1 LDARL
6 ATQNL
11 ESMVF
16 TVAVHGSSDSCHN
29 KANNCITSHGIEFCS
44 MNGNIQDCANNVKDF
59 EIGVVNK
66 YKLLMKHNSLQGYG
80 KEGPLYTPSI

>member
-1 LDARL
+1 
-6 ATQNL
+6 
-11 ESMVF
+11 
-16 TVAVHGSSDSCHN
+16 
-29 KANNCITSHGIEFCS
+29 